1 MVDSDYITANLFLDR
16 TNTAQFVI
24 AKVALGHQ
32 LHALGYLANPHV
44 EYDTGLFTFETF
56 EMNYSISRIFS
67 LKISCLFTFFSR
79 LFKNSR
85 GNV

>member
-44 EYDTGLFTFETF
+44 EYDTGLFAFLKEIH
-56 EMNYSISRIFS
+56 NSISRILW
-67 LKISCLFTFFSR
+67 LKIVYFF
-79 LFKNSR
+79 LQIVQEF
-85 GNV
+85 

>member
-44 EYDTGLFTFETF
+44 EYDTGLFTL
-56 EMNYSISRIFS
+56 EMNNSISRIFW
-67 LKISCLFTFFSR
+67 LKISSLFTFF
-79 LFKNSR
+79 LQIVQEF
-85 GNV
+85 

>member
-44 EYDTGLFTFETF
+44 EYDTGLFTFE
-56 EMNYSISRIFS
+56 MNNSISRIFW
-67 LKISCLFTFFSR
+67 LKISCLFTFF
-79 LFKNSR
+79 LQIVQEF
-85 GNV
+85 